1 MYVCPQIVNGS
12 DKPLQAVYL
21 TSAIDQFFFFQIKM
35 ESEGQVFVK
44 TEKEEIE
51 EDDETQYL
59 AVMPPCEEIIKSEG

>member
-1 MYVCPQIVNGS
+1 
-12 DKPLQAVYL
+12 
-21 TSAIDQFFFFQIKM
+21 M

-51 EDDETQYL
+51 EDETQYL

>member
-1 MYVCPQIVNGS
+1 MGLVN
-12 DKPLQAVYL
+12 PCTLYICLVRL
-21 TSAIDQFFFFQIKM
+21 TSCLLFQIKM

>member
-1 MYVCPQIVNGS
+1 MYA
-12 DKPLQAVYL
+12 DKWSMGLMNPCTLWIWLVRL
-21 TSAIDQFFFFQIKM
+21 FSFLFQIKM

-44 TEKEEIE
+44 AEKEEIE